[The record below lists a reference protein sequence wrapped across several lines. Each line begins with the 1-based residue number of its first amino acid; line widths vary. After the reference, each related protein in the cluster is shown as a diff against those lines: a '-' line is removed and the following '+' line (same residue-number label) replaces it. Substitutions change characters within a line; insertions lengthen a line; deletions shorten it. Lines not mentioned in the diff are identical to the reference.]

1 MRRSFFRLNMISAI
15 ALTLLM
21 AGAGTGVRAGETG
34 LSGGGTSETG
44 GGAIAALNAG
54 TAALQSGNARAAL
67 DYLDK
72 ALQSGGLSAEGEALA
87 YHHRGIANLQLGQPG
102 HAVADY
108 TNAIWRDA
116 LPVDIL
122 PRAYYNRAAAYSR
135 TGDAARAEKDYSKA
149 LEFNPDYAVAY
160 HNRANIRRQ
169 QGRYGEAI
177 ADYNAAIDANM
188 GKRAALSFFGRGMA
202 KDANGDK
209 LGAVEDIER
218 AVALDPSFTLA
229 RETLSAMAP
238 QLTPEKLAENKPV
251 APLPVLPAQKQKPL
265 EVQSLSPIGTSAAL
279 SEPKPQPGTQEPART
294 AAIAP
299 ATPAPL
305 PRSRSLA
312 LEEIRA
318 PQVQVARLEQALPE
332 SPPAQIEPAKTA
344 EAASPLA
351 APSRAPIEEDAP
363 QVAAIKRDA
372 TQDPWATS
380 SAAKDVQLASL
391 SGWEAT
397 VIRYAAA
404 ANGVPQGQV
413 SLKKPAV
420 PADRSLTGS
429 LPPASRPA
437 TAALQTQADALRYAQ
452 ASADEPVQ
460 NDAGALPT
468 YRVQIGSFRSPS
480 DASASWTKATAKHPA
495 LLKDLQPYIVEA
507 DLGEKGLYYRLQI
520 GAFSGFSKAEGLCQ
534 SLKAEGTDCFVK
546 RASAASQ

>member
-1 MRRSFFRLNMISAI
+1 MRRSFFKLNMIFAI
-15 ALTLLM
+15 ALTLVM
-21 AGAGTGVRAGETG
+21 APAGSGARADETG
-34 LSGGGTSETG
+34 LSGGTSETG

-72 ALQSGGLSAEGEALA
+72 ALQSGGLSAQGEAMA

-116 LPVDIL
+116 LPADIL

-149 LEFNPDYAVAY
+149 LELNPDYAVAY

-209 LGAVEDIER
+209 LGAVEDIEK

-265 EVQSLSPIGTSAAL
+265 EVKSLSPIGASAAL
-279 SEPKPQPGTQEPART
+279 SEPKQEPGTKEPART
-294 AAIAP
+294 AAITPPAAAP
-299 ATPAPL
+299 V
-305 PRSRSLA
+305 PRSPSLA

-318 PQVQVARLEQALPE
+318 PQVQVARLETALPKSAPE
-332 SPPAQIEPAKTA
+332 KVKPEKTQ
-344 EAASPLA
+344 EVASPLA
-351 APSRAPIEEDAP
+351 APSRAPIEESAP
-363 QVAAIKRDA
+363 QAAA
-372 TQDPWATS
+372 AAQDPWSATN
-380 SAAKDVQLASL
+380 ARDVKLASL

-404 ANGVPQGQV
+404 ANGVPQGQI

-452 ASADEPVQ
+452 ASAEKPVQ

-495 LLKDLQPYIVEA
+495 LLKDMQPYIVEA

-520 GAFSGFSKAEGLCQ
+520 GAFSGFSKAEGLCR

>member
-1 MRRSFFRLNMISAI
+1 MRRLFFRLNMVSAV

-21 AGAGTGVRAGETG
+21 AGAGTSVRAAETG
-34 LSGGGTSETG
+34 FSGGTSETG

-116 LPVDIL
+116 LPADIL

-135 TGDAARAEKDYSKA
+135 TGDATRAEKDYSKA
-149 LEFNPDYAVAY
+149 LELNPGYAVAY

-332 SPPAQIEPAKTA
+332 SPPAQPEPAKTA

-351 APSRAPIEEDAP
+351 APSRAPIEEGAP
-363 QVAAIKRDA
+363 QVAAIKQDVP
-372 TQDPWATS
+372 QDPW
-380 SAAKDVQLASL
+380 SASGTKDVKLASL

-452 ASADEPVQ
+452 ASAEEPVQ

>member
-1 MRRSFFRLNMISAI
+1 MRRSFFKLNMIFAI
-15 ALTLLM
+15 ALTLVM
-21 AGAGTGVRAGETG
+21 APAGSGARADETG
-34 LSGGGTSETG
+34 LSGGTSETG

-72 ALQSGGLSAEGEALA
+72 ALQSGGLSAQGEAMA

-116 LPVDIL
+116 LPADIL

-149 LEFNPDYAVAY
+149 LELNPDYAVAY

-209 LGAVEDIER
+209 LGAVEDIEK

-265 EVQSLSPIGTSAAL
+265 EVKSLSPIGASAAL
-279 SEPKPQPGTQEPART
+279 SEPKQEPGAKEPART
-294 AAIAP
+294 AAITPPAAAP
-299 ATPAPL
+299 V
-305 PRSRSLA
+305 PRSPSLA

-318 PQVQVARLEQALPE
+318 PQVQVARLETALPKNAPE
-332 SPPAQIEPAKTA
+332 KVKPEKTQ
-344 EAASPLA
+344 EVASPLA
-351 APSRAPIEEDAP
+351 APSRAPIEESAP
-363 QVAAIKRDA
+363 QAATA
-372 TQDPWATS
+372 AQDPWSATN
-380 SAAKDVQLASL
+380 ARDVKLASL
-391 SGWEAT
+391 SGWKAT

-404 ANGVPQGQV
+404 ANGVPQGQI

-452 ASADEPVQ
+452 ASAEEPVQ

-495 LLKDLQPYIVEA
+495 LLKDMQPYIVEA

-520 GAFSGFSKAEGLCQ
+520 GAFSGFSKAEGLCR

>member
-1 MRRSFFRLNMISAI
+1 MRRLFFRLNMVSAI

-21 AGAGTGVRAGETG
+21 AGAGTSVRAGETG
-34 LSGGGTSETG
+34 FSGGTSETG

-87 YHHRGIANLQLGQPG
+87 YHHRGIANLQLAQPG

-116 LPVDIL
+116 LPADIL

-149 LEFNPDYAVAY
+149 LELNPDYAVAY

-218 AVALDPSFTLA
+218 AVALDPSFALA

-251 APLPVLPAQKQKPL
+251 APLPVLPAQKQTPL
-265 EVQSLSPIGTSAAL
+265 EVQSLSPIGASAAL
-279 SEPKPQPGTQEPART
+279 SEPKPQPGMQEPART

-299 ATPAPL
+299 AAAAPL

-318 PQVQVARLEQALPE
+318 PQIQVARLEQALPE
-332 SPPAQIEPAKTA
+332 NPPAQPEPAKTA

-351 APSRAPIEEDAP
+351 APSRAPIEESTP
-363 QVAAIKRDA
+363 QAASA
-372 TQDPWATS
+372 AQDPW
-380 SAAKDVQLASL
+380 SASGTKDVQLASL

-437 TAALQTQADALRYAQ
+437 TAALQSQANALRYAQ